1 MPNSVE
7 IEKRVLENKSCESHV
22 ACNSSFKER
31 MSIHGIKFDWN
42 WSKGAEEVVNIWELE
57 R

>member
-7 IEKRVLENKSCESHV
+7 IEKRVLENKSCESHF

-31 MSIHGIKFDWN
+31 MSVHGLKFDWN